1 MSRSARS
8 SNRSVSPR
16 NCTAA
21 DSWSPETTTGCHR
34 RRSRRRRSNGSRR
47 STKRPV
53 GRFCRRS
60 SKAPDAGIGS
70 SLLTTHTRAT
80 RRSRI
85 GTPPIDRAG
94 TTGSHSYTHAR
105 DHGPN
110 GHQFHVGVDAH
121 GYTPVPFTEIDAWI
135 RGLPDAEP
143 WLDIA
148 IREARQTITDLDGS
162 ETSNSDALFYTM
174 GYNELR
180 VALEELL
187 GAFDSAHPDSPPGTV

>member
-1 MSRSARS
+1 MHFPFPSRLHHGKRRRFSIPITHRGW
-8 SNRSVSPR
+8 
-16 NCTAA
+16 AA
-21 DSWSPETTTGCHR
+21 DHSEGQPAAH
-34 RRSRRRRSNGSRR
+34 
-47 STKRPV
+47 
-53 GRFCRRS
+53 
-60 SKAPDAGIGS
+60 
-70 SLLTTHTRAT
+70 SLAVAH
-80 RRSRI
+80 
-85 GTPPIDRAG
+85 
-94 TTGSHSYTHAR
+94 
-105 DHGPN
+105 
-110 GHQFHVGVDAH
+110 HVGVDAH

-148 IREARQTITDLDGS
+148 IREARHTITDLDGS